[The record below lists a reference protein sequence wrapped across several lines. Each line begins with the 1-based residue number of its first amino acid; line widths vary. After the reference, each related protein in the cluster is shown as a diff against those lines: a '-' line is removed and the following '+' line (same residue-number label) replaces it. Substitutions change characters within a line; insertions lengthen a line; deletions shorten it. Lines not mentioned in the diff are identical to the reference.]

1 VKNLILCSVILFLLI
16 LCINGLVL
24 DQAHS
29 AETQIAAG
37 SSVTAG
43 IKSDGTVLIAGT
55 CWLSCGESPYDAAFW
70 TDIKQIAFGENHT
83 VGLKTDGT
91 VVTIGKSSFD
101 QCDVSSWTNIKQI
114 AAGVFHTVGLKE
126 NGTVVSAGCSG
137 FGSNS
142 GQCDVSSWS
151 NIKQIVAGKQCT
163 LGVKE
168 DGTVLFAGTITCVES
183 FLNTDLCDVS
193 LWTDIKQVAVGDYH
207 IVGLKNDGTVVA
219 VGDKRPSYDYGQTN
233 VSPWANIEQISAASF
248 NTIGLKSNG
257 TVVATG
263 RNDYG
268 QCNVSSWS
276 NIKQIATDGGHTVG
290 LKNDNSVIAVGS
302 NAFGAC
308 DVSSWMLFTTPT
320 KLAWYLDGD
329 NDGYGD
335 SNLIFYAATQPTG
348 YVSDNTDCDDSDP
361 TIYPGATEIAGDG
374 IDQDCD
380 GSDAVNTTTW
390 YYDSDGDGYGDPN
403 DSLAVSTQP
412 TGYVSDNTD
421 CDDTLA
427 SVHPGATEIAG
438 DGIDQDCDGSD
449 LAGSTQL
456 DQISLLAPTDN
467 ETISFGTSGGKVTFS
482 FSKIANAAKYILHL
496 DLNDILNDISFA
508 IPVEL
513 IPPGVTSSDPWGGTT
528 SSTPGFSETLIGMVY
543 ELALDTATWDVLALY
558 DIKWGVEAYDSAG
571 SLIGSTFEGSVATKY
586 INSLKFIASN
596 SIAMTNPTLGEELSQ
611 TGSTPT
617 FKWDAY
623 QAVSTY
629 TLILAHVG
637 SLGFDSVIT
646 QDNLTLNLFPMS
658 DSTWQTMPT
667 GTWYWTV
674 LGYDSFGNLTPSD
687 FTIFDFEVQ

>member
-1 VKNLILCSVILFLLI
+1 MKNLILCSVILFLLI
-16 LCINGLVL
+16 LCLNGLVL

-55 CWLSCGESPYDAAFW
+55 CWLSCSESPYDAASW
-70 TDIKQIAFGENHT
+70 TDIKQIAFGKNHT

-142 GQCDVSSWS
+142 GQCNVSSWS
-151 NIKQIVAGKQCT
+151 DIKQIVAGEQCT

-168 DGTVLFAGTITCVES
+168 DGTVLFAGNITCVES

-233 VSPWANIEQISAASF
+233 VSSWANIEQISAASF

-263 RNDYG
+263 RNDSG

-374 IDQDCD
+374 IDQDCN
-380 GSDAVNTTTW
+380 GSDLQVSKTW
-390 YYDSDGDGYGDPN
+390 YQDYDGDGYGSSN
-403 DSLAVSTQP
+403 KSISASSQP
-412 TGYVSDNTD
+412 YGYVSNKTD
-421 CDDTLA
+421 CNDYNA

-438 DGIDQDCDGSD
+438 DGIDQDCNGSD
-449 LAGSTQL
+449 EPSPSASNTITIESDLSFKLPDA
-456 DQISLLAPTDN
+456 IYKSLLGDMSLWIDFKFFEEQSGKLLWELENLGATTSAVNPI
-467 ETISFGTSGGKVTFS
+467 TINSDLSFS
-482 FSKIANAAKYILHL
+482 FDATY
-496 DLNDILNDISFA
+496 
-508 IPVEL
+508 
-513 IPPGVTSSDPWGGTT
+513 SSP
-528 SSTPGFSETLIGMVY
+528 
-543 ELALDTATWDVLALY
+543 
-558 DIKWGVEAYDSAG
+558 
-571 SLIGSTFEGSVATKY
+571 
-586 INSLKFIASN
+586 
-596 SIAMTNPTLGEELSQ
+596 LG
-611 TGSTPT
+611 
-617 FKWDAY
+617 DM
-623 QAVSTY
+623 
-629 TLILAHVG
+629 
-637 SLGFDSVIT
+637 D
-646 QDNLTLNLFPMS
+646 LTLNFKF
-658 DSTWQTMPT
+658 
-667 GTWYWTV
+667 
-674 LGYDSFGNLTPSD
+674 FGEQSSKLLWELENLT
-687 FTIFDFEVQ
+687 VN